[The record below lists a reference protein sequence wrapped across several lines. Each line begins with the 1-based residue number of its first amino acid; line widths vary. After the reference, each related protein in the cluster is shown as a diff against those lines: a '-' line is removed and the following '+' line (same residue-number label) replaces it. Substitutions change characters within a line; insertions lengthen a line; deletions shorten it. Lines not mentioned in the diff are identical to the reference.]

1 MQEEIWGKYY
11 QKLIFELDKERED
24 FLLEFDL
31 ELNNWKIELVKKR
44 LNFYGLDL
52 SLSFQIGLGGEK
64 KVCFLIDDH
73 DFVNQ
78 LKGLEK
84 I

>member
-52 SLSFQIGLGGEK
+52 SLSFQIGLDGEK